1 MNAKDV
7 RPRAGRREWAGV
19 AVLSLPALL
28 IAMDASVLNL
38 AVPALT
44 REMRPSSVGLLWILD
59 AYTFMVA
66 GFLVTMGALG
76 DRIGCRRLLMIGAT
90 GFGAASLLAA
100 YAGNPQMLISARL
113 LLGVAG
119 ATLAPS
125 TLALIR
131 NVFQDSQQRAL
142 AIAVWAASLS
152 AGGAIGP
159 VVGGA
164 ILQSFW
170 WGAVFLPAVP
180 VMTLLLLTAPTL
192 LPEHRDQHAPKLNA
206 RSVALSLAAVL
217 PVVYGL
223 KQVAQDGGS
232 WSALVAILIGVLMG
246 VAFLQRQ
253 RRLQDPLLDTKM
265 CHTAAV
271 SVSLLANLVGFLVLF
286 GVSLFA
292 AQYLQLVLGIDA
304 LQAGLWMLPLFAGFI
319 LGSILTPL
327 ALRRIRATRLIVAGL
342 LVASAGLA
350 VLTRVAADHG
360 PVVLALGSAMLSVG
374 LAPAFTLVTTIAVES
389 APPNRAGSAAATSET
404 STELGAALGV
414 SLLGSVGTAIY
425 RGHLSA
431 AAPAGLPAK
440 ASTTAHDSLGAALDT
455 ARHLPNDAGT
465 ALAAAAR
472 AALVHALHAVSQI
485 SAIALLLL
493 AVIVGV
499 LLRPPRD
506 DEDTDPSGTAE
517 EALAAQPS
525 INRSPETRAFPGRP
539 QPSIERNRHD
549 HARSRRQRGTDPAAK
564 HHRAEQPRHRG
575 LPHKP
580 APRRH
585 HHAARWSASPRPRP
599 GSRVHAGNV
608 QRVPRRQ
615 APVRRTGSHGRRR
628 RNRGGV
634 HRHAHRPAGDARRR
648 DPADRSGGPHHD
660 GIHAPLPQRDDHLR
674 ASGR

>member
-1 MNAKDV
+1 MKAEDA
-7 RPRAGRREWAGV
+7 RTRAGRREWAGV

-44 REMRPSSVGLLWILD
+44 REMRPSSVELLWILD

-76 DRIGCRRLLMIGAT
+76 DRIGRRRLLMIGAT
-90 GFGAASLLAA
+90 GFGTASLLAA
-100 YAGNPQMLISARL
+100 YAGNPQTLITARL

-131 NVFQDSQQRAL
+131 NMFQDSQQRAL
-142 AIAVWAASLS
+142 AIGVWAASLS

-180 VMTLLLLTAPTL
+180 VMTILLLAAPRL
-192 LPEHRDQHAPKLNA
+192 LPEYRDQDAPKLNTL
-206 RSVALSLAAVL
+206 SVALSLGAIL

-232 WSALVAILIGVLMG
+232 WPALVAIAIGVVMG

-253 RRLQDPLLDTKM
+253 RRLEEPLLDTTM
-265 CHTAAV
+265 FRTSAL
-271 SVSLLANLVGFLVLF
+271 SISLLANLVGFLVLF

-327 ALRRIRATRLIVAGL
+327 ALRRIRATRLMVAGL
-342 LVASAGLA
+342 LVASAGIA
-350 VLTRVAADHG
+350 VLTRVGAHHG
-360 PVVLALGSAMLSVG
+360 LVVLALGSVMLSVG
-374 LAPAFTLVTTIAVES
+374 LAPVFTLVTTIAVGS
-389 APPNRAGSAAATSET
+389 VPPNRAGSAAAASET
-404 STELGAALGV
+404 TTELGAALGV
-414 SLLGSVGTAIY
+414 SILGSVGTAIY
-425 RGHLSA
+425 RAHLSA
-431 AAPAGLPAK
+431 AAPTGLPTK
-440 ASTTAHDSLGAALDT
+440 ASTAAHDSLGAALDV
-455 ARHLPNDAGT
+455 ARDLHKEAGAT
-465 ALAAAAR
+465 FAAAAR
-472 AALVHALHAVSQI
+472 AALIDALHAVSLV

-499 LLRPPRD
+499 LLRPPGD
-506 DEDTDPSGTAE
+506 DDDTDPSGTAE
-517 EALAAQPS
+517 EALAAHAS
-525 INRSPETRAFPGRP
+525 IN
-539 QPSIERNRHD
+539 
-549 HARSRRQRGTDPAAK
+549 
-564 HHRAEQPRHRG
+564 
-575 LPHKP
+575 
-580 APRRH
+580 
-585 HHAARWSASPRPRP
+585 
-599 GSRVHAGNV
+599 
-608 QRVPRRQ
+608 
-615 APVRRTGSHGRRR
+615 
-628 RNRGGV
+628 
-634 HRHAHRPAGDARRR
+634 
-648 DPADRSGGPHHD
+648 
-660 GIHAPLPQRDDHLR
+660 
-674 ASGR
+674 